1 MQREKKNRRETKLNE
16 HANTLQT
23 QELCDTF
30 FLHVSQVTLC
40 SSSVSHE
47 KFRSNSQR
55 RSLSDWSTN
64 DILEKKETGHFCF
77 CLFVLFCFVFVFALF
92 FRFLIFV
99 RPERDHSHDV
109 SLRFTGFGNTQQVFP
124 PLQLHRLCGGH
135 KRDNLRLIFAAFM
148 VPRSVGRFH
157 SGTKTDCSSLTPA
170 RKKAATKV

>member
-1 MQREKKNRRETKLNE
+1 MQREEKNRRETKLNE

-23 QELCDTF
+23 QELCDNF

-77 CLFVLFCFVFVFALF
+77 CLFVLFCFCFC
-92 FRFLIFV
+92 FRFIFSFS
-99 RPERDHSHDV
+99 D
-109 SLRFTGFGNTQQVFP
+109 
-124 PLQLHRLCGGH
+124 LC
-135 KRDNLRLIFAAFM
+135 
-148 VPRSVGRFH
+148 
-157 SGTKTDCSSLTPA
+157 PA
-170 RKKAATKV
+170 RA